1 MKDKKNPIKLIVLI
15 ISCILVVAMVATLV
29 IVLVAGNNKTKTEIT
44 TLNQPQQIETTSI
57 APQPLSIVF
66 SE

>member
-44 TLNQPQQIETTSI
+44 TLNQPQQTETTSI
-57 APQPLSIVF
+57 TPQPLNIVF